1 MIDKIYNKDGVQID
15 GSSEG
20 KRNVKINRVNCYLY
34 CDPIAQKQTYM
45 APYYVMDGKDDKG
58 QEVTITV
65 PAIDDSKIEY
75 VK

>member
-1 MIDKIYNKDGVQID
+1 
-15 GSSEG
+15 
-20 KRNVKINRVNCYLY
+20 
-34 CDPIAQKQTYM
+34 M